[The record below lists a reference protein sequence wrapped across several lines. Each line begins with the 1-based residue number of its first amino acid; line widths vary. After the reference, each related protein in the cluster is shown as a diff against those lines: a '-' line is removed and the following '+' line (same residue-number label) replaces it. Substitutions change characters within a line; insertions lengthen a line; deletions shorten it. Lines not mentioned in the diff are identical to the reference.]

1 MPLYTT
7 LNRFGVLSTTGL
19 STNYVM
25 NMYLQSEQS
34 EEWWV
39 LRGAAAFI
47 QDQE

>member
-7 LNRFGVLSTTGL
+7 VNRFGVLSTTGL

-25 NMYLQSEQS
+25 NMLLRSDK
-34 EEWWV
+34 EESWWI

-47 QDQE
+47 